1 MRVIPPYALFFI
13 VFYALLIPL
22 VGILAYLASGRWEI
36 LPGIFVLFALYLA
49 LSTCKTLRRRRAAR
63 AGIPPKWRTFLVAH
77 SPYFRVLDD
86 EGRSLFER
94 DISVFL
100 AVTRIAAIGGA
111 AVDWQTRLLIAAGAA
126 TMLHGRPDW
135 EPPLRDGVTVYP
147 GFVFD
152 RNYRTGRGRIAGQA
166 PARGPLLVAEKSLL
180 EGFANERDGYNIII
194 HELAH
199 YFDLEARQ
207 GGLHIVADPALP
219 VPWGDAVK
227 KVYQRHDF
235 AASPLPD
242 YAASNEAEFVACAS
256 EMFFEDPD
264 RLGAS
269 CPRLFSLLEEFYGQD
284 PRAVLRTRAV

>member
-1 MRVIPPYALFFI
+1 MRTVPGFDLFFI
-13 VFYALLIPL
+13 VLHALLIPL
-22 VGILAYLASGRWEI
+22 VGLVAWLVTGF
-36 LPGIFVLFALYLA
+36 PVLFALALA
-49 LSTCKTLRRRRAAR
+49 LLVVYLLLALRRPLRRRKAA
-63 AGIPPKWRTFLVAH
+63 AAPFPGEWRELLLSG
-77 SPYFRVLDD
+77 SPFYRGLDGN
-86 EGRSLFER
+86 GRTRFER
-94 DISVFL
+94 DVRLFL
-100 AVTRIAAIGGA
+100 IETRIAGSAGTQVA
-111 AVDWQTRLLIAAGAA
+111 WPTRLLIAAGAA

-152 RNYRTGRGRIAGQA
+152 RNYRPGRGRIAGQA
-166 PARGPLLVAEKSLL
+166 PARGPLLVAEKTLL
-180 EGFANERDGYNIII
+180 EGFANERDGYNVII

-207 GGLHIVADPALP
+207 GGLHIVTDSALS

-227 KVYQRHDF
+227 KAYQRHDF